1 VSAVKDAWKGLP
13 KRNRKIAVSSGLV
26 FVAMVG
32 LTVYLFSSGG
42 SGTDRT
48 AGESAQSER
57 AAGHG
62 RLGGQSTP
70 GLGQGQM
77 DLNPQYR
84 REKREQ
90 EKKRAEQTRKKHKS
104 YYPSLRPDLQFK
116 GQNGNPSL
124 ALGGDGDNGAGANG
138 GGNGGS
144 GANGGGDRR
153 LDPGQCVVTDADG
166 NAKLDDQGQRLVG
179 IRLPNGQCMLPNG
192 DVYNAKGV
200 RVVHHD
206 VDEPGPDSAAS
217 TSTAANNRRAK
228 QKRIADIS
236 SYLGKLDK
244 QEKEREKVKLSK
256 KKSKSKSTQSSS
268 GHAPSASHSGGASK
282 APPSGKPPFHGFQP
296 GNMLLAVLDTPINSD
311 TPTQARF
318 IVVSGPL
325 QGATILGTPTL
336 KGKYVVLK
344 MSYLSWKDHHAKINA
359 YAVDAA
365 THLGAL
371 QGNVDT
377 HFVARLSAALVYGL
391 AKGARDVALNQ
402 GTTTTTA
409 TGSVVTRPSGSTKQ
423 IVQAGVGSAAD
434 VLTQPLKKYISQP
447 NTVTVPRHTVVGVMF
462 AEPTPVPWAP
472 EAALKEA
479 RQL

>member
-1 VSAVKDAWKGLP
+1 MSAVKDAWRGLP
-13 KRNRKIAVSSGLV
+13 KRNRKIAISSALV

-32 LTVYLFSSGG
+32 LTIYLFSSGG
-42 SGTDRT
+42 SSSPQSHGQ
-48 AGESAQSER
+48 SAQSER

-84 REKREQ
+84 RTKREQ
-90 EKKRAEQTRKKHKS
+90 EKKRAQKTRQEHKS

-116 GQNGNPSL
+116 GQSGDTSL
-124 ALGGDGDNGAGANG
+124 ALGGDGAANG
-138 GGNGGS
+138 GGHNGADGS
-144 GANGGGDRR
+144 SANGDQR
-153 LDPGQCVVTDADG
+153 LDPGQCLVTDANG
-166 NAKLDDQGQRLVG
+166 NPKLDHEGQRMVG

-200 RVVHHD
+200 RVVHHE
-206 VDEPGPDSAAS
+206 VDEPSAGSPTGSSAA
-217 TSTAANNRRAK
+217 AANNQRAK

-244 QEKEREKVKLSK
+244 QEKEREKVKLAK
-256 KKSKSKSTQSSS
+256 KKRTKKTPSSGPSSS
-268 GHAPSASHSGGASK
+268 GPSPGSGAPAKVPSG
-282 APPSGKPPFHGFQP
+282 SGKPPFHGFQP
-296 GNMLLAVLDTPINSD
+296 GNMLLAILDTPINSD

-336 KGKYVVLK
+336 KGKYVVIK
-344 MSYLSWKDHHAKINA
+344 MSYLTWKNHHAKINA
-359 YAVDAA
+359 YAVDAG

-371 QGNVDT
+371 QGNVDS